1 MIRSSRSLLVAT
13 SSLLLPL
20 AVPGSLLLLLPCV
33 VDGFSS
39 HPSIHHHH
47 PTKRIQSWFVS
58 QTQTTASLP
67 LGGGGGV
74 VLFSEPSDTSSTWDD
89 DLDEIV
95 TLESEDEETSS
106 DSPPAVHSLMDML
119 PTDATAQVSDDVR
132 ASINEALYRLEKL
145 SPTTTTSE
153 SSIAMS
159 PLINGVW
166 ELKYVGGSFSAQ
178 AAASNPSSL
187 LPNTTGAGGLL
198 FVLKSLQTW
207 ILSRLPGAPFFSS
220 SPLLASPS
228 LVEWVNLEVVIGR
241 SQPRVEASAQY
252 RIAGNQQLS
261 GTVAIVA
268 RLDVLSDVRLRETYQ
283 SIALTP
289 PSFFFWT
296 NNNNN
301 NALGAP
307 VDLPDVWQYTRDLY
321 VTYVD
326 EDLLIV
332 RDSTGAPEVLVRQS
346 KVFSRNWGTEPSD
359 QDDLVPPGQE

>member
-1 MIRSSRSLLVAT
+1 MIRSSRSRLVA
-13 SSLLLPL
+13 SSLLSPL
-20 AVPGSLLLLLPCV
+20 AVTGSLLLLLPFLV
-33 VDGFSS
+33 HGFSS
-39 HPSIHHHH
+39 HPFIHHHQ
-47 PTKRIQSWFVS
+47 TKRIQSSFVF
-58 QTQTTASLP
+58 QTRNTASLP
-67 LGGGGGV
+67 LGGGGV

-95 TLESEDEETSS
+95 DVDDDDDDQETGS

-119 PTDATAQVSDDVR
+119 PTDATAQVSNDVR
-132 ASINEALYRLEKL
+132 TSINEALYRLEKL
-145 SPTTTTSE
+145 SPTTSSD

-166 ELKYVGGSFSAQ
+166 ELKYVGGSFSAE

-241 SQPRVEASAQY
+241 SQPRVEASVQY

-289 PSFFFWT
+289 PSFFWT

-301 NALGAP
+301 NNAGGAP

-332 RDSTGAPEVLVRQS
+332 RDSTGAPEVLVRKS